1 MLSAPAEGN
10 NSMADMPDV
19 KALDAVDREIAMEL
33 INRYAKHIDR
43 SIYKVLQQ
51 IPTTKE
57 LTFTFVTPSEIWD
70 RKDIIQWVCCY
81 LSKKL
86 AGLGSLMKISAEG
99 TARFDGPV
107 IVVEIK
113 WGWK

>member
-1 MLSAPAEGN
+1 MGEMTHL
-10 NSMADMPDV
+10 
-19 KALDAVDREIAMEL
+19 KALEDADREIAMEL

-70 RKDIIQWVCCY
+70 RKDIIRWVCCY
-81 LSKKL
+81 LSQTL
-86 AGLGSLMKISAEG
+86 SGLGSLMIISAEG
-99 TARFDGPV
+99 NARFHGPV
-107 IVVEIK
+107 ITIEIR
-113 WGWK
+113 WE